1 MKVDRINPVVYGV
14 RKEYEG
20 NSIISFMED
29 VYVDLSEHFKHDVPE
44 YYVTLVDESKR
55 EYYFRMI
62 DRIEIGDTR
71 ISYHLIEEVEL

>member
-20 NSIISFMED
+20 NSIKEIMED

-44 YYVTLVDESKR
+44 YYVTLVVGPRTNS
-55 EYYFRMI
+55 
-62 DRIEIGDTR
+62 
-71 ISYHLIEEVEL
+71 